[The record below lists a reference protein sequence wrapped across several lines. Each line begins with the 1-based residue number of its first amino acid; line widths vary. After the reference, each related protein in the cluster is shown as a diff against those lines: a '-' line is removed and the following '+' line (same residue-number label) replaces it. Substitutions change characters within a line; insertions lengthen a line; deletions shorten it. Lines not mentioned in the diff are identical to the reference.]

1 MLQSPPPKA
10 GVTGTCFHTQLLLG
24 CRGSKLRFPHLSIK
38 FITVHRAVF
47 SDQIESKLCFVQRIC
62 NWIKYPVSTLQASC
76 PPFIYSLGH
85 HRDWDKGSQSF
96 QTSPGLQCPRPTS
109 SMHFLSHR
117 ERIASVCI
125 PPRRP
130 VLVFSSFSIT
140 LGAQFLE
147 VRAL

>member
-62 NWIKYPVSTLQASC
+62 NWIKYPVSTLKQAV
-76 PPFIYSLGH
+76 PPLSTAWGIIGTGTKVVNHSRPPQACSVRGQH
-85 HRDWDKGSQSF
+85 QACISSATEKGSLLSAYRLEGQSWF
-96 QTSPGLQCPRPTS
+96 SVLSP
-109 SMHFLSHR
+109 
-117 ERIASVCI
+117 
-125 PPRRP
+125 
-130 VLVFSSFSIT
+130 
-140 LGAQFLE
+140 
-147 VRAL
+147 